1 MDNQGKNIPIKL
13 YSDKLDR
20 DQISGLSLF
29 LYTDSLVLMAKNSNG
44 SVIGGH
50 IYSFSNRKELRG
62 MIENDDLINA
72 SNTAGKLYVHNNH
85 FCLVPSLLF
94 DPSVKSTYLNFITT
108 VDERKQ
114 EVFYE
119 GVDSN
124 NIQVVGA
131 IEKNTL
137 SFLDN
142 LLPDLEITHGASLI
156 LSYLLEGKIDRI
168 SQEIVI
174 VAERKHMYLAG
185 FANSEMKVF
194 NRFPVESDQEF
205 LKYTFSV
212 LHQLA
217 FDRMHCKM
225 TLLGDLTGIHVNLD
239 VLNHYFK
246 NLMLPEPKSNQNY
259 SSGAE
264 KLKETKLLEAF
275 WTA

>member
-1 MDNQGKNIPIKL
+1 MDNQGENIPKKI

-29 LYTDSLVLMAKNSNG
+29 LYSDSLVLMAKNPNSE
-44 SVIGGH
+44 VIGGH
-50 IYSFSNRKELRG
+50 VYSYRNSMELEK
-62 MIENDDLINA
+62 IIDNDSLINA

-94 DPSVKSTYLNFITT
+94 DPSVKTTYLNFIAP
-108 VDERKQ
+108 VDEKKQ

-131 IEKNTL
+131 IEKKTL

-142 LLPDLEITHGASLI
+142 LLPDLEVTHGTSLI
-156 LSYLLEGKIDRI
+156 LSYLLEGKNDRL
-168 SQEIVI
+168 SQEILI

-185 FANSEMKVF
+185 FANTELKVF
-194 NRFPVESDQEF
+194 NRFPVENDQEF

-217 FDRMHCKM
+217 FDRMHCKI
-225 TLLGDLTGIHVNLD
+225 TLLGNLAGIHVNLD

-246 NLMLPEPKSNQNY
+246 NLMLPEPKSNQTY

-264 KLKETKLLEAF
+264 KLKETKMLETY
-275 WTA
+275 WTD